1 MTFQKRLAEIQERIQ
16 KIESTIGVKN
26 DKTFELYDGMEFKTI
41 EDDMD
46 FQFDDTLDELLE
58 DLDDTVCE
66 DRNKTKHGYKLA

>member
-1 MTFQKRLAEIQERIQ
+1 
-16 KIESTIGVKN
+16 
-26 DKTFELYDGMEFKTI
+26 GMEFKTI

>member
-16 KIESTIGVKN
+16 KIESTIGARN
-26 DKTFELYDGMEFKTI
+26 YATFEIYEGMEFKTL
-41 EDDMD
+41 EEDMD
-46 FQFDDTLDELLE
+46 AQFDDTIDESM

>member
-1 MTFQKRLAEIQERIQ
+1 MTIKQRLAEIQERIQ
-16 KIESTIGVKN
+16 RIESTIGAKN
-26 DKTFELYDGMEFKTI
+26 DKTFELYDGMEFMTL

-46 FQFDDTLDELLE
+46 IQFDDTLDELLE